1 MEGRSLTECNPGK
14 VAVNNGVLEKTNTQF
29 TLEFLN
35 RYTERRLVDLTPF
48 CKSLLATFELALMI
62 AKIHPIGNID

>member
-1 MEGRSLTECNPGK
+1 MECNTGK

-35 RYTERRLVDLTPF
+35 RYTERRMHGFSVFGGIAQALQLPQ
-48 CKSLLATFELALMI
+48 FEAST
-62 AKIHPIGNID
+62 